1 LDICIYAT
9 DDNGLPFIIF
19 LYIHTL
25 FIIYYSS
32 NKKYIYLQTIY
43 HVLDIQFNI
52 EIIYIMSILKYAHII
67 FKKFKYFINMYFE
80 LNLSGFCILYLL
92 SISFKNT
99 YLFTPVEFIFIKF
112 RLNYPF
118 LIVYDKPN
126 RHFKIR
132 IHTPVDVYIKQVII
146 NIVT

>member
-1 LDICIYAT
+1 
-9 DDNGLPFIIF
+9 
-19 LYIHTL
+19 
-25 FIIYYSS
+25 
-32 NKKYIYLQTIY
+32 
-43 HVLDIQFNI
+43 
-52 EIIYIMSILKYAHII
+52 
-67 FKKFKYFINMYFE
+67 MYFE
-80 LNLSGFCILYLL
+80 LNLSGFCIPYLL

-99 YLFTPVEFIFIKF
+99 YLFRLVEFISIKF